1 MFGITKE
8 RLFTPGPTPV
18 LLEAQI
24 RAATRD
30 LHHRTEDFRRIVK
43 ETVGLLRYYFG
54 TQNEV
59 LLFASSGTGAM
70 EGSVVNLLSPGDRML
85 VGTAGKF
92 GERWLNL
99 AKAYGLEAVKVESP
113 YGQEVNIDE
122 MKRQLSSAGPF
133 KAVFIQ
139 ATETSTGVSNDVKA
153 LGEAVRQYP
162 ETVLVVD
169 AITGLGTTDLR
180 PDEWGLDVVIGGSQK
195 ATMMP
200 PGLAFVSVSEKAW
213 KAVEKSKCP
222 RFYFDFAKERK
233 SLSNGE
239 TSYTPATSLVVNL
252 HGVLTFIKQ
261 IGREKLIENAAML
274 ADSTRQAAT
283 AMGLKL
289 FAHSSPANA
298 VTTVC
303 SPDGLDSGAVI
314 KELRSRFGA
323 IMANGQGSMKGK
335 IFRLAHLGY
344 YDATDLFGI
353 IAALEIALSK
363 AGHKVQL
370 GSGVRAAQETYLT
383 HADGLTH
390 TDGGAGR
397 RAGSVP

>member
-1 MFGITKE
+1 MRGITKE

-30 LHHRTEDFRRIVK
+30 LHHRTEDFRRVVK
-43 ETVGLLRYYFG
+43 ETIELLRYYFN
-54 TQNEV
+54 TQNDI

-70 EGSVVNLLSPGDRML
+70 EGAVVNLLSPGERML

-99 AKAYGLEAVKVESP
+99 AQAYGIEAVKVESP

-139 ATETSTGVSNDVKA
+139 ATETSTGVSHNVKA
-153 LGEAVRQYP
+153 LGEAIRQFP
-162 ETVLVVD
+162 DTVLVVD

-180 PDEWGLDVVIGGSQK
+180 PDEWGLDIVIGGSQK

-200 PGLAFVSVSEKAW
+200 PGLAFTSVSEKAW
-213 KAVEKSKCP
+213 KAISKSKCP

-233 SLSNGE
+233 NLANGE

-252 HGVLTFIKQ
+252 HGVLSYIKQ
-261 IGREKLIENAAML
+261 VGRENLIGNAAML
-274 ADSTRQAAT
+274 ADSTRQAAK

-289 FAHSSPANA
+289 FANSSPANA

-353 IAALEIALSK
+353 IAALEIALNK
-363 AGHKVQL
+363 VGHKVQL
-370 GSGVRAAQETYLT
+370 GSGVRSAQETYLK
-383 HADGLTH
+383 HVDGE
-390 TDGGAGR
+390 AGQ
-397 RAGSVP
+397 RAGAR

>member
-1 MFGITKE
+1 MRGITKE

-30 LHHRTEDFRRIVK
+30 LHHRTEDFRRVVK
-43 ETVGLLRYYFG
+43 ETVELLRYYFG
-54 TQNEV
+54 TQNDV

-92 GERWLNL
+92 GERWLSL
-99 AKAYGLEAVKVESP
+99 AQAYGIEAVKVESP

-122 MKRQLSSAGPF
+122 MKRQLSSAGQF

-139 ATETSTGVSNDVKA
+139 ATETSTGVSNDVKT
-153 LGEAVRQYP
+153 LGEAVRQYS

-180 PDEWGLDVVIGGSQK
+180 PDEWGLDIVIGGSQK

-200 PGLAFVSVSEKAW
+200 PGLAFVSVGEKAW
-213 KAVEKSKCP
+213 KAIGKSKCP

-233 SLSNGE
+233 SLANGE

-252 HGVLTFIKQ
+252 HGVLTYIKQ
-261 IGREKLIENAAML
+261 IGLENLIANAAMP
-274 ADSTRQAAT
+274 ADSTRQAAK

-344 YDATDLFGI
+344 FDATDLFGI

-370 GSGVRAAQETYLT
+370 GSGVRAAQETYLK
-383 HADGLTH
+383 HV
-390 TDGGAGR
+390 DGGAEQ
-397 RAGSVP
+397 RAGAR